1 MSTGSNDTIEKLRL
15 IDSVVDFARGYVQLS
30 VILTAIDEERIIPD
44 YTAEKL
50 KLSRK
55 SVIDAIQ
62 KLKRKGLLYKEK
74 GNIYIL
80 TDKGKKFFKL
90 LSETISA
97 LSLTNP
103 VEKIMESYRISEAIL
118 VTGTS
123 TKEWVDIRT
132 VAKYL
137 DFDPEQLE
145 KLIETKASN
154 LFKMRKVAGNTFL
167 ALTYEGSELYDL
179 LLESIK
185 LGPLT
190 AKTLALLT
198 GTLDPRNALRRF
210 MIVYLLVSILVFLE
224 LTRPPYGII
233 PAIVWAAASSY
244 LAFLIYS
251 KK

>member
-1 MSTGSNDTIEKLRL
+1 MLSSSIDTIEKLRL
-15 IDSVVDFARGYVQLS
+15 IDSIVDFARGYVQLS

-62 KLKRKGLLYKEK
+62 KLKRKGLLYKDK
-74 GNIYIL
+74 RNIYTL

-90 LSETISA
+90 LNETISA
-97 LSLTNP
+97 LSMSNP
-103 VEKIMESYRISEAIL
+103 VEKIMESYRISEAVL
-118 VTGTS
+118 VVGTS

-137 DFDPEQLE
+137 DFESEQLE
-145 KLIETKASN
+145 KLIAKRASN
-154 LFKMRKVAGNTFL
+154 LFKMRKVAGTTFL

-190 AKTLALLT
+190 ARTLALLT

-210 MIVYLLVSILVFLE
+210 MIVYLLVSMLVFLE
-224 LTRPPYGII
+224 MTQPPYGLI

-251 KK
+251 RK